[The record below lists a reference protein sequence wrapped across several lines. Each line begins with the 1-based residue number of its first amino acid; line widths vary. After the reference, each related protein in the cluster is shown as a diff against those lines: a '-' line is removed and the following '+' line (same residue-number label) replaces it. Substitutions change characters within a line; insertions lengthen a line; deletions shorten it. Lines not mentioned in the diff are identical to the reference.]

1 MILNKK
7 EGQEM
12 AAHKS
17 NEMTR
22 EGYESLN
29 AELEHLIT
37 VVRKENAERLKEAIS
52 LGDIS
57 ENAEYDSAKDAQA
70 ETEERISSIEEILRT
85 AVIVDD
91 TDDSDDTVQ
100 TGRTVVI
107 RDLTDGMEMTY
118 KIVGTTEADPLRGK
132 LSNASLVGQHLL
144 GAKAGD
150 KVEFLVPDGLA
161 KYEVLEVRR

>member
-1 MILNKK
+1 
-7 EGQEM
+7 M
-12 AAHKS
+12 AN

-22 EGYESLN
+22 EGYDNLN

-70 ETEERISSIEEILRT
+70 ETEERISAIEEILRT
-85 AVIVDD
+85 AIIVDEMD
-91 TDDSDDTVQ
+91 EGDDTVQ
-100 TGRTVVI
+100 TGRTVTV
-107 RDLTDGMEMTY
+107 RDLVLDYEATY
-118 KIVGTTEADPLRGK
+118 KIVGTTEADPLNGK
-132 LSNASLVGQHLL
+132 LSNASLVGEHLIGL
-144 GAKAGD
+144 KAGD
-150 KVEFLVPDGLA
+150 TVEFAVPDGMA